1 VTAARKLVLGVQA
14 APWVAGAAIALVMF
28 SWQGVLAGAGATW
41 LLRLISFPV
50 IRRIH
55 ARTVFAAWGAY
66 VDPGFT
72 GELPL
77 VQLSALAARQLDTY
91 ERHADGSEPKDWL
104 LPDGAW
110 MENVVD
116 PLETSPDGRYV
127 AARRDLG
134 ASSFLLYDKL
144 EHVRY
149 AYEEDDAPEVFANLF
164 GSAAEPLAAVL
175 GRAERTPLR
184 ALRGM
189 WLAQEDLPEV
199 SQRVIK
205 KVVSSHLVLTATLIG
220 PEDLRTVAKPYDLLF
235 EEVRRLALNGFA
247 TPFLCEDLDHTI
259 ASPDG
264 KSLVVRG
271 CVICDEFATNGER
284 WYYRGADGVWIT
296 IDTFVYNSSRS
307 FIGHLTSIVE
317 LTATEAVFGISVM
330 SGAAGSC
337 WIQTAKQALP
347 FRVPVT
353 SAGDVVTC
361 RVPLQKFA

>member
-1 VTAARKLVLGVQA
+1 VTAVRKLVLGVQA

-28 SWQGVLAGAGATW
+28 SWQGALAGAAAIW

-72 GELPL
+72 GEPRL
-77 VQLSALAARQLDTY
+77 VQVSTLDPRAVEAY
-91 ERHADGSEPKDWL
+91 EPNDDGSEPKDWL

-110 MENVVD
+110 MENVIA
-116 PLETSPDGRYV
+116 PMQTSRDGRYV
-127 AARRDLG
+127 AARHDLG
-134 ASSFLLYDKL
+134 GSSFLLYDSL

-149 AYEEDDAPEVFANLF
+149 AYEADDAPEVYGALFAS
-164 GSAAEPLAAVL
+164 GAETLAAVL
-175 GRAERTPLR
+175 GRAERTSLH

-189 WLAQEDLPEV
+189 WLGVEGLPE
-199 SQRVIK
+199 QGERVIQ
-205 KVVSSHLVLTATLIG
+205 KVLSPRLMLTATRIW
-220 PEDLRTVAKPYDLLF
+220 PDDLRSAAKPFELLF
-235 EEVRRLALNGFA
+235 EQVRRLSLNGFA
-247 TPFLCEDLDHTI
+247 TPFLCEDLDQAI

-264 KSLVVRG
+264 MSLLVRG
-271 CVICDEFATNGER
+271 CVVDEEFATDGER
-284 WYYRGADGVWIT
+284 WYYRGPDGVWIT

-307 FIGHLTSIVE
+307 FIGHLKSVTD
-317 LTATEAVFGISVM
+317 LTATEAVFAISVM
-330 SGAAGSC
+330 QGYAGSC
-337 WIQTAKQALP
+337 WIQTARQALP

-353 SAGDVVTC
+353 SAGDIVTC